1 MEDTKAILLEKR
13 SEIEAKLNMF
23 LSNEAGLKH
32 TDIINR
38 YRNQLSEINEQLALY
53 DVVKESAPTESKK
66 VDTVLQKMVSEFEY
80 YMQKVEVLKSADK
93 NYKNHFQKLEEIND
107 KMNSRLLVLEKVD
120 NLDISDILPQKVKN
134 YRNNMNAIKN
144 QLELSALE
152 EKRQIVE
159 LSEVEKQMLGK
170 MSMDMSIGMNLD
182 EISNEENE

>member
-53 DVVKESAPTESKK
+53 DVVKDVKPIEEKK

-93 NYKNHFQKLEEIND
+93 NYKNHFL
-107 KMNSRLLVLEKVD
+107 SRLLSCL
-120 NLDISDILPQKVKN
+120 N
-134 YRNNMNAIKN
+134 Y
-144 QLELSALE
+144 
-152 EKRQIVE
+152 
-159 LSEVEKQMLGK
+159 
-170 MSMDMSIGMNLD
+170 
-182 EISNEENE
+182 